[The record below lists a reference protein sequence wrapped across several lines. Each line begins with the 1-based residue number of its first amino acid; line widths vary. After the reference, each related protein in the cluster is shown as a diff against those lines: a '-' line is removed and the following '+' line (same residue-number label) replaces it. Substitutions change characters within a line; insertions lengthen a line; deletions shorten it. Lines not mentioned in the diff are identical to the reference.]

1 MKEWKDKR
9 IEKQQVLDTQ
19 EKVLY
24 EEADIKN
31 RDSKAYARFK
41 APAYGGLYD
50 SKYNNRSSSC
60 GTGSVD

>member
-1 MKEWKDKR
+1 M
-9 IEKQQVLDTQ
+9 LDTQ

-41 APAYGGLYD
+41 APAYGGLYG
-50 SKYNNRSSSC
+50 NC
-60 GTGSVD
+60 TGITRNDRKSDE

>member
-41 APAYGGLYD
+41 EPAYGGLYD

>member
-1 MKEWKDKR
+1 M
-9 IEKQQVLDTQ
+9 LDTQ

>member
-9 IEKQQVLDTQ
+9 IEKLQVLDTQ

-41 APAYGGLYD
+41 APAYGGLYG
-50 SKYNNRSSSC
+50 NC
-60 GTGSVD
+60 TGSTRNDRKSDE